1 MGIKILS
8 QGLYMTTALST
19 SAGPKLLLFLVA
31 KYQQNPDSH
40 RFR

>member
-1 MGIKILS
+1 MGINFLS
-8 QGLYMTTALST
+8 QGLYMTLPFQ
-19 SAGPKLLLFLVA
+19 PKLLLFLVA